1 MKSRSFLD
9 EWTGNELPGDILK
22 MLQWSPKL
30 IPQKLI
36 QKWMGEF
43 ASHWGKWFP
52 SRMNHCYWILGGL
65 ILRHPHSWCIICTE
79 HAVYSCMFLSLFIR
93 LSIDSATY
101 LFLPTCSMEDLQS
114 GPRGIAWRRNTIAS
128 QRWRSNTWR
137 TWRMDFWRMVSIL
150 IQFWSVFS
158 RCQNVNSGS

>member
-1 MKSRSFLD
+1 M
-9 EWTGNELPGDILK
+9 GNELPGDILK

-30 IPQKLI
+30 IPQNLI

-52 SRMNHCYWILGGL
+52 SRMNHCYWILGCL
-65 ILRHPHSWCIICTE
+65 ILRHPHSWCIIICTK
-79 HAVYSCMFLSLFIR
+79 HAIYLLLLFIHVCFF
-93 LSIDSATY
+93 LY
-101 LFLPTCSMEDLQS
+101 LFDYLLIMRHIYFYPHAAWRICRVA
-114 GPRGIAWRRNTIAS
+114 PRGIAWRRNTIAS

-137 TWRMDFWRMVSIL
+137 TWRMVFWRMVSIL
-150 IQFWSVFS
+150 IRFWSVFS